1 MKSNNCSCIN
11 NLACLVLF
19 LLFSQISIAQDSQ
32 INENQ
37 YNEPNFWSQ
46 VYFGGGLGVSFGSN
60 YFSGT
65 ISPSAVYRF
74 NPQFSLGLGLNFT
87 YNSEKNYYE
96 STIVGTSIQSFFN
109 IIPEIQLSAEYEQL
123 YVNRNWDERTS
134 PYLDESYWYP
144 GLYLGVGFQTG
155 NVTMGVRFDVLYVE
169 NKSIYANPY
178 NPFVR
183 FYF

>member
-1 MKSNNCSCIN
+1 MKSNFCSQFFKIIFI
-11 NLACLVLF
+11 VVI
-19 LLFSQISIAQDSQ
+19 LLISQNSKAQDKD
-32 INENQ
+32 
-37 YNEPNFWSQ
+37 PNFWSNVQ
-46 VYFGGGLGVSFGSN
+46 YGGGLGISFGSN

-74 NPQFSLGLGLNFT
+74 NPRFALGLGLNFT
-87 YNSEKNYYE
+87 YNTEKNFYE

-109 IIPEIQLSAEYEQL
+109 IIPEIQLSAEFEQL
-123 YVNRNWDERTS
+123 YVNRNFDDQTV
-134 PYLDESYWYP
+134 LIQDESYWYP
-144 GLYLGVGFQTG
+144 GLYLGAGFQTG
-155 NVTMGVRFDVLYVE
+155 NVTMGVRFDVLYVD